1 MVGKLEN
8 AEDQG
13 FDGRNYTGQFAMDIV
28 DSPTKEKGCFIQR
41 YREAENLSR
50 QGQDICLR

>member
-50 QGQDICLR
+50 QEQDIQD